1 MDMNFEILKKH
12 PLATGASL
20 VGVFLAVY
28 LYRKYKGGS
37 STGTMT
43 VASPTIDPQVA
54 ALQVAAQNQQ
64 LASQA
69 QIASAQAQANVMQQ
83 AIAAQQETTD
93 AQTAAQLKAAQA
105 QYDAITQVAQ
115 LQANTATTIN
125 TTDAGVAS
133 QALTNQAT
141 LGKQYLDVMNNYVNT
156 QGSVEQQKL
165 NLSGQALNYVNDVNG
180 SQNRVSIIESAT
192 GNVPGSI
199 AAENGA
205 TMSAV
210 SGNQTTASITDTAIG
225 VGGGILKG
233 LFG

>member
-37 STGTMT
+37 SSAPMVVSST
-43 VASPTIDPQVA
+43 VDPQVA

-93 AQTAAQLKAAQA
+93 AQTAAALEAAKAQYATLSHVADVQA
-105 QYDAITQVAQ
+105 QTSQS
-115 LQANTATTIN
+115 NTATE
-125 TTDAGVAS
+125 AQVAS
-133 QALTNQAT
+133 QALTNQSD
-141 LGKQYLDVMNNYVNT
+141 LGNKYLDVLNSYVNT
-156 QGSVEQQKL
+156 QGTIAQGNLALRQQTL
-165 NLSGQALNYVNDVNG
+165 GYVNDVHG

-192 GNVPGSI
+192 GNVPGSVAAEQGQTMSSVSSDSMISGI
-199 AAENGA
+199 AAGA
-205 TMSAV
+205 AKL
-210 SGNQTTASITDTAIG
+210 AA
-225 VGGGILKG
+225 G